1 MDCKGTRATLNARG
15 AVIEINN
22 IELYQGGNCMGVD
35 SILGGN
41 FSVQTKDFTKRTT
54 SGATDVNQ
62 TQGLSESEKLEN
74 FKKEIWKEIDSM
86 SWGSNISVQITNS
99 AFEKMMVDKE
109 FKNKMMNIIREDAH
123 GSNMMC
129 GGTLINIDENG
140 YKGYSYM
147 QDHTKEAGRA
157 FDAHSKDKDSFYS
170 KKCKKDEL
178 NELWERE
185 RLKKRQ
191 YQEKADDEYIPY
203 EAEYQGEGTGSALH
217 IYNEEGEEVLTYTQG
232 VGWHEKETKAETG
245 VHSALKLAYYEAY
258 HDARKALNTGTNVEI
273 TNENVVVQSNFD
285 MKA

>member
-41 FSVQTKDFTKRTT
+41 FSVQTKDFTKELHQVQQMLIKHRGYQ
-54 SGATDVNQ
+54 SQKNW
-62 TQGLSESEKLEN
+62 KI

-109 FKNKMMNIIREDAH
+109 FKNKMMNIIREECPWLKYDVWW
-123 GSNMMC
+123 NFN
-129 GGTLINIDENG
+129 NIDENG

-178 NELWERE
+178 NELWER
-185 RLKKRQ
+185 
-191 YQEKADDEYIPY
+191 D
-203 EAEYQGEGTGSALH
+203 
-217 IYNEEGEEVLTYTQG
+217 
-232 VGWHEKETKAETG
+232 
-245 VHSALKLAYYEAY
+245 
-258 HDARKALNTGTNVEI
+258 
-273 TNENVVVQSNFD
+273 
-285 MKA
+285 

>member
-86 SWGSNISVQITNS
+86 SWESNISVQITNS

-178 NELWERE
+178 NELWER
-185 RLKKRQ
+185 
-191 YQEKADDEYIPY
+191 D
-203 EAEYQGEGTGSALH
+203 
-217 IYNEEGEEVLTYTQG
+217 
-232 VGWHEKETKAETG
+232 
-245 VHSALKLAYYEAY
+245 
-258 HDARKALNTGTNVEI
+258 
-273 TNENVVVQSNFD
+273 
-285 MKA
+285 